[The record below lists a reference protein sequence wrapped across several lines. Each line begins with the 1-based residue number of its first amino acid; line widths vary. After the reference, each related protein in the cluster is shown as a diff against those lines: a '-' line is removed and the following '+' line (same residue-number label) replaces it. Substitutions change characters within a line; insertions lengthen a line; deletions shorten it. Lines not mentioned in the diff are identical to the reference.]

1 MGTMVD
7 MFDGLSFILHD
18 WSHYQK
24 KMTKTE
30 EERLQNVGGG
40 SFVKKKLERICKW
53 ARQFLQHGFRDKN
66 SSDDDPIPIITFM
79 GQPND
84 QQRIFQ
90 FSKLIRM
97 WEQTD

>member
-1 MGTMVD
+1 
-7 MFDGLSFILHD
+7 
-18 WSHYQK
+18 
-24 KMTKTE
+24 MTKTE

-40 SFVKKKLERICKW
+40 SFERICKW
-53 ARQFLQHGFRDKN
+53 AQQSLQHGFRDKN
-66 SSDDDPIPIITFM
+66 SFDDDLIPIITFM